1 MSARQ
6 LTLLV
11 VDDEPFNLEIIAE
24 YLEQCDYR
32 LLTAG
37 NGRQALEI
45 LQDATHA
52 IDAVLLDRM
61 MPGIDGIEVLRRI
74 KQDAELRLLPVIM
87 QTAAS
92 APEQVAE
99 GLREGA
105 FYYLTKPFAP
115 EVLRAVVATALRDR
129 AEQKILRHDITTQ
142 RQALQL
148 LSHAEFQFRTTDE
161 AREIVTILSELS
173 PSTRQATSMG
183 LMELMLNA
191 IEHGNLGITY
201 DEKTALIREDCLQK
215 EIQHRLELPENAG
228 KFASIKFRRDGISL
242 IFVISDQGNGFDWKS
257 YLEMGM
263 ERLMDNHGR
272 GIAMSRS
279 ISFTQLEYRG
289 KGNIVEATI
298 IRH

>member
-1 MSARQ
+1 
-6 LTLLV
+6 
-11 VDDEPFNLEIIAE
+11 
-24 YLEQCDYR
+24 
-32 LLTAG
+32 
-37 NGRQALEI
+37 
-45 LQDATHA
+45 
-52 IDAVLLDRM
+52 
-61 MPGIDGIEVLRRI
+61 
-74 KQDAELRLLPVIM
+74 
-87 QTAAS
+87 
-92 APEQVAE
+92 
-99 GLREGA
+99 
-105 FYYLTKPFAP
+105 
-115 EVLRAVVATALRDR
+115 
-129 AEQKILRHDITTQ
+129 
-142 RQALQL
+142 
-148 LSHAEFQFRTTDE
+148 
-161 AREIVTILSELS
+161 
-173 PSTRQATSMG
+173 MG

-201 DEKTALIREDCLQK
+201 DEKTALIREDCLQ
-215 EIQHRLELPENAG
+215 EEVQRRLELPENAD